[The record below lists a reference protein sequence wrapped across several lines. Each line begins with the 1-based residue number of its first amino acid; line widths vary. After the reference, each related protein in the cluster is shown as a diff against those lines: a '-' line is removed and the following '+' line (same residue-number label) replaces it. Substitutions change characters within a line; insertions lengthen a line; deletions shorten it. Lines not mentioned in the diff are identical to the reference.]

1 MLLKRD
7 SRYLALFSKF
17 QDSIEI
23 SIKMTCVSRLSFVS
37 FTVSEW
43 DSMGRV
49 VTQTRDKTFQ
59 TLGRAFDF
67 LLNLQKLG

>member
-37 FTVSEW
+37 FTVADW

-59 TLGRAFDF
+59 TLG
-67 LLNLQKLG
+67 